1 MTGTDTQPGSTSPRR
16 SQYVLLSDVHLIELG
31 VSDRPGWWTYRDPS
45 ASQDPELIA
54 LLRAIERQRP
64 ESYESSVVI
73 FNGDTWDIDSV
84 LSRPGEPEVVGTGL
98 PSTAT
103 WSVFK
108 MRRLVRDHEAF
119 VAELAAFLGAGNR
132 AIFVMGNHDRELAF
146 PEVAEVLR
154 QRVAE
159 LAPPG
164 QAARAVSGLEFE
176 PWFVH
181 VPGVLFAE
189 HGQQYDATC
198 SYRDVLHPFSPPD
211 RSRPAEVEAS
221 LGSVLGRR
229 VVPVLGTFNPFDDDS
244 FIQSLGGYARHAVKH
259 YWPRRPFL
267 TAYLGLA
274 VAVLIEMLG
283 RRRRVEASPADS
295 SEAYAEYARAHGHD
309 QGFLDTLRQL
319 WSRPVHD
326 QLGGL
331 LHELWI
337 DRMLVVA
344 FAAVVL
350 VLGIYHAESWRQ
362 AMLLVVLLP
371 PFALVMRALGRG
383 SVALQERGRW
393 GLVAEQVSARLGVP
407 IVAFG
412 HSHRPERRPLRSGGR
427 YYNLG
432 TWAPVRTDLADE
444 DPEPLL
450 RARRYLV
457 VRPGRGARLWVA
469 FQQWEHSTGSR
480 R

>member
-1 MTGTDTQPGSTSPRR
+1 MSQPPLAPGRTARR
-16 SQYVLLSDVHLIELG
+16 YQYLLVSDVHFIELG
-31 VSDRPGWWTYRDPS
+31 ESPRPGWWTYRDPR
-45 ASQDPELIA
+45 ASQDDDLVA
-54 LLRAIERQRP
+54 LLHSVQRQRP
-64 ESYESSVVI
+64 RSYDGTVLV

-84 LSRPGEPEVVGTGL
+84 LSRPGEPDLIGAGL
-98 PSTAT
+98 PSTSA
-103 WSVFK
+103 WSVYK
-108 MRRLVRDHEAF
+108 MRRLVADHEPF
-119 VAELAAFLGAGNR
+119 VSALAGFLSEGNR

-146 PEVAEVLR
+146 PEVGEVLR
-154 QRVAE
+154 QRIAE

-164 QAARAVSGLEFE
+164 KGAVAAAGLEFE

-198 SYRDVLHPFSPPD
+198 SYRDLLHPFAPPD
-211 RSRPAEVEAS
+211 RTRGAEVEAS

-274 VAVLIEMLG
+274 VQVLVEMLT
-283 RRRRVEASPADS
+283 RRRRVRASPVDS
-295 SEAYAEYARAHGHD
+295 QAAYAAFAARKRLSPD
-309 QGFLDTLRQL
+309 FLATLRQL
-319 WSRPVHD
+319 WSQPVHD
-326 QLGGL
+326 KLGGL
-331 LHELWI
+331 LHELWV

-344 FAAVVL
+344 CAVL
-350 VLGIYHAESWRQ
+350 ILSLGIYHAESWQQ
-362 AMLLVVLLP
+362 ASLLVVLVP

-393 GLVAEQVSARLGVP
+393 GLVAEQVSAHLGVP
-407 IVAFG
+407 VVAFG

-432 TWAPVRTDLADE
+432 TWAPVRRDLADE

-457 VRPGRGARLWVA
+457 VRPGRDGRVWVA
-469 FQQWEHSTGSR
+469 FQQWGEVRSPGS
-480 R
+480 